1 MEGCSVLFSA
11 IYLSGLG
18 RSALMYTVTVL
29 LSLVLIWSHQTWC
42 EEPHPRLAFLMRD
55 AYEPPLR
62 VLFALSF
69 RPFHVEPR
77 NIVEDDAQERVSA
90 EAAVL
95 SSRVHYY
102 GRLTASSDRLL
113 VCHCLLP
120 ISLQIPMHV
129 SNVLFYVRT
138 NKRGNSK
145 KRFIRPVVAICNN
158 YSHCAS
164 QIWIL
169 FPTK

>member
-1 MEGCSVLFSA
+1 MQGCSVLSSE
-11 IYLSGLG
+11 IYLPWLG
-18 RSALMYTVTVL
+18 ISALMYTVIIL
-29 LSLVLIWSHQTWC
+29 PSLVLTWSHQTWC
-42 EEPHPRLAFLMRD
+42 EEWLHPRLAFLMWD
-55 AYEPPLR
+55 AYEPHLR

-129 SNVLFYVRT
+129 SNVLFCVRT
-138 NKRGNSK
+138 NKCGNSK
-145 KRFIRPVVAICNN
+145 KRFIRPVVAICNY

-164 QIWIL
+164 QIWITY
-169 FPTK
+169 F